1 MVGQELWLAKR
12 KRVNKIADS
21 WHKGFRTEPPTYRP
35 IAVVDIGSNS
45 VRLVVYDGLRRS
57 PAPIFNEKILCGL
70 GKGVAITGQLN
81 EAAIARALLALRRF
95 RALAK
100 QMGVKTIY
108 AVATAAAREASNGAA
123 FIDKAESALGAGISV
138 LTGKEEARFAA
149 LGVIAGMP
157 EADGIAGDLG
167 GGSLELI
174 DIRDGKLN
182 DGITLPIGPLR
193 LMDLSGGSIQRAREI
208 VDEYFAKAV
217 ILKQLQGRSFYAVG
231 GTWRNLARIHMAQV
245 GYPLHVLHHYSVT
258 RQQAMSIS
266 EVVSGLTSSSLK
278 DVKDMSKSR
287 ADTMPFGAMILQRLL
302 SHSTPKDV
310 VFSVY
315 GVREGLLYSK
325 LPRRKMLA
333 DALLSSCWDF
343 ARRYAR
349 SPAHELELCD
359 WTDQIFG
366 EHGLPE
372 NEEERRLRYAACL
385 LADIGWRAH
394 PDYRAD
400 RSLGMISQAA
410 FVGVDHPGR
419 VFLALT
425 VFYRYE
431 GEDNQDGLTRLLD
444 ETHMQRA
451 HLLSS
456 MFRLAYILSAAMPGM
471 LPKIGLRLDGAK
483 NLVLKV
489 PPKLKD
495 LLGERV
501 EKRLAGLALEMGR
514 TAKIEVK

>member
-1 MVGQELWLAKR
+1 M
-12 KRVNKIADS
+12 S

-35 IAVVDIGSNS
+35 VAVVDIGSNS

-70 GKGVAITGQLN
+70 GKGVAITGNLN

-95 RALAK
+95 KALAK
-100 QMGVKTIY
+100 QIGVKTIY
-108 AVATAAAREASNGAA
+108 AVATAAAREAKNGQQ
-123 FIDKAESALGAGISV
+123 FIDKAENALGAGIKV

-149 LGVIAGMP
+149 LGVMAGTP

-174 DIRDGKLN
+174 DIKDGKLH

-193 LMDLSGGSIQRAREI
+193 LMDVSGGSMQKAREI
-208 VDEYFAKAV
+208 VDEYLQKTT
-217 ILKQLQGRSFYAVG
+217 ILEKLAGRTFYAVG
-231 GTWRNLARIHMAQV
+231 GTWRNLARIHMAKAN
-245 GYPLHVLHHYSVT
+245 YPLHVLHHYSMT
-258 RQQAMSIS
+258 RQQAEGIS
-266 EVVSGLTSSSLK
+266 ELVAGLTSSSLK

-287 ADTMPFGAMILQRLL
+287 ADTMPFGAMVLDRLL
-302 SHSTPKDV
+302 VHGKAKDV
-310 VFSVY
+310 VCSVY
-315 GVREGLLYSK
+315 GVREGMLYAK
-325 LPRRKMLA
+325 LPRKKMQS

-359 WTDQIFG
+359 WTDQLFEKG
-366 EHGLPE
+366 GLSE

-410 FVGVDHPGR
+410 FVGIDHPGR

-431 GEDNQDGLTRLLD
+431 GGDMKDDLTRLLD
-444 ETHMQRA
+444 ETHIARA

-456 MFRLAYILSAAMPGM
+456 IFRLAYILSAAMPGM
-471 LPKIGLRLDGAK
+471 LPKIKLKMDGTK
-483 NLVLKV
+483 TLTLSL
-489 PPKLKD
+489 PSKLKD
-495 LLGERV
+495 LMGERV
-501 EKRLAGLALEMGR
+501 EKRLAGLALELDR
-514 TAKIEVK
+514 TAKIEIV

>member
-1 MVGQELWLAKR
+1 V
-12 KRVNKIADS
+12 S

-35 IAVVDIGSNS
+35 VAVVDIGSNS

-57 PAPIFNEKILCGL
+57 PSPIFNEKILCGL
-70 GKGVAITGQLN
+70 GKGVAITGNLN

-100 QMGVKTIY
+100 QIGVKTIY
-108 AVATAAAREASNGAA
+108 AVATAAAREASNGPN
-123 FIDKAESALGAGISV
+123 FIDQAEKALGAGISV

-149 LGVIAGMP
+149 LGVIAGTP

-193 LMDLSGGSIQRAREI
+193 LIDISSGNMVRAREM
-208 VDEYFAKAV
+208 VDDYLKKAS
-217 ILKQLQGRSFYAVG
+217 ILEQLKGRTFYAVG
-231 GTWRNLARIHMAQV
+231 GTWRNLARIHMAKIN
-245 GYPLHVLHHYSVT
+245 YPLHVLHHYAMS
-258 RQQAMSIS
+258 RQQATGIA
-266 EVVSGLTSSSLK
+266 ELVSGLTTSSLK

-287 ADTMPFGAMILQRLL
+287 ADTMPFGAMVLERLL
-302 SHSTPKDV
+302 DHGKAKDV
-310 VFSVY
+310 VCSVY

-325 LPRRKMLA
+325 LPRKKMQA
-333 DALLSSCWDF
+333 DALLSSCWDY

-359 WTDQIFG
+359 WTDQLFG
-366 EHGLPE
+366 EKALPE
-372 NEEERRLRYAACL
+372 NDEERRLRYAACL

-431 GEDNQDGLTRLLD
+431 GEILKDDLTKLLD
-444 ETHMQRA
+444 ESHIERA

-456 MFRLAYILSAAMPGM
+456 VFRLAYIISAAMPGM
-471 LPKIGLRLDGAK
+471 LPKIGLRFEGEKTLT
-483 NLVLKV
+483 LTM

-501 EKRLAGLALEMGR
+501 EKRLAGLAFEMGR
-514 TAKIEVK
+514 IPKIVVKS

>member
-1 MVGQELWLAKR
+1 M
-12 KRVNKIADS
+12 N

-35 IAVVDIGSNS
+35 VAVVDIGSNS

-70 GKGVAITGQLN
+70 GKGVAITGNLN

-95 RALAK
+95 KALAK
-100 QMGVKTIY
+100 QIGVKTIY
-108 AVATAAAREASNGAA
+108 AVATAAAREAKNGPQ
-123 FIDKAESALGAGISV
+123 FIDKAESALGAGIRI

-149 LGVIAGMP
+149 LGVMAGTP

-174 DIRDGKLN
+174 DIKGGKLH
-182 DGITLPIGPLR
+182 DGVTLPIGPLR
-193 LMDLSGGSIQRAREI
+193 LIDMAGGSIQRATEI
-208 VDEYFAKAV
+208 VDDYLQKSP
-217 ILKQLQGRSFYAVG
+217 ILELMKGRTFYAVG
-231 GTWRNLARIHMAQV
+231 GTWRNLARIHMAQTS
-245 GYPLHVLHHYSVT
+245 YPLHVLHHYAMT
-258 RQQAMSIS
+258 RQQAEGIAAL
-266 EVVSGLTSSSLK
+266 VSGLTSSSLK

-287 ADTMPFGAMILQRLL
+287 ADTMPFGAMVLDRLL
-302 SHSTPKDV
+302 VHGQPKGV
-310 VFSVY
+310 VCSVY

-325 LPRRKMLA
+325 LPRKKMQA
-333 DALLSSCWDF
+333 DALLTSCWDF

-359 WTDQIFG
+359 WTDQLFDNN
-366 EHGLPE
+366 GLAE
-372 NEEERRLRYAACL
+372 NEEERRLRYASCL

-410 FVGVDHPGR
+410 FVGIDHPGR

-431 GEDNQDGLTRLLD
+431 GVEMKDDLTRLLD
-444 ETHMQRA
+444 ETHVARA

-456 MFRLAYILSAAMPGM
+456 IFRLAYILSAAMPGM
-471 LPKIGLRLDGAK
+471 LPKIK
-483 NLVLKV
+483 LKMEGTKTLTLSL
-489 PPKLKD
+489 PSKLKD
-495 LLGERV
+495 LMGERV
-501 EKRLAGLALEMGR
+501 EKRLAGLAVELGR
-514 TAKIEVK
+514 TPKIEIV

>member
-1 MVGQELWLAKR
+1 M
-12 KRVNKIADS
+12 S
-21 WHKGFRTEPPTYRP
+21 WHQGFRTEPPKYRP

-70 GKGVAITGQLN
+70 GKGVAITGKLN
-81 EAAIARALLALRRF
+81 EAAIARAMQALRRF
-95 RALAK
+95 RTLAK
-100 QMGVKTIY
+100 QIGVKEIH
-108 AVATAAAREASNGAA
+108 ALATAAAREASNGEQ
-123 FIDKAESALGAGISV
+123 FIALAEKALGAGIRV

-149 LGVIAGMP
+149 LGVIAGTP
-157 EADGIAGDLG
+157 EADGLAGDLG

-174 DIRDGKLN
+174 DIRDGKLH

-193 LMDLSGGSIQRAREI
+193 LIDLSGGDMGRARNI
-208 VDEYFAKAV
+208 VDEYLKDLP
-217 ILKQLQGRSFYAVG
+217 ILEQLKDRTFYAVG
-231 GTWRNLARIHMAQV
+231 GTWRNLARLHMAQSH
-245 GYPLHVLHHYSVT
+245 YPLHVLHHYSMNH
-258 RQQAMSIS
+258 QQAAGIADL
-266 EVVSGLTSSSLK
+266 VSGLSASSLK
-278 DVKDMSKSR
+278 DVKDISKSR
-287 ADTMPFGAMILQRLL
+287 VDTMPFGAMVLERLL
-302 SHSTPKDV
+302 EHSKARDV
-310 VFSVY
+310 VISVY
-315 GVREGLLYSK
+315 GVREGLLFSK
-325 LPRRKMLA
+325 LPRKKMHS

-349 SPAHELELCD
+349 SPLHELELCD
-359 WTDQIFG
+359 WTDQLFS
-366 EHGLPE
+366 ENGLAE
-372 NEEERRLRYAACL
+372 NEEEKRLRYAACL

-410 FVGVDHPGR
+410 FVGIDHPGR

-431 GEDNQDGLTRLLD
+431 GELMKDDLTRLLD
-444 ETHMQRA
+444 ERHIERA

-471 LPKIGLRLDGAK
+471 LPKIRLKTDDSKA
-483 NLVLKV
+483 LVLTL

-495 LLGERV
+495 LMGERV
-501 EKRLAGLALEMGR
+501 EKRLAGLAFEIGR
-514 TAKIEVK
+514 TPRVEIK